1 MPSLL
6 PEPPLTQAPTA
17 GPQRGQVVLISL
29 GAAGPRP
36 APLSGPCPASCA
48 KPSTTMCPRQ
58 VTLEKPAESKAQD
71 PWQRGWGEPEFSSPI
86 AGSRLS
92 QLMATHPLKP

>member
-1 MPSLL
+1 
-6 PEPPLTQAPTA
+6 
-17 GPQRGQVVLISL
+17 
-29 GAAGPRP
+29 
-36 APLSGPCPASCA
+36 
-48 KPSTTMCPRQ
+48 MCPRR

-71 PWQRGWGEPEFSSPI
+71 PWQRGGGKPEFSSPI

>member
-1 MPSLL
+1 
-6 PEPPLTQAPTA
+6 
-17 GPQRGQVVLISL
+17 
-29 GAAGPRP
+29 
-36 APLSGPCPASCA
+36 
-48 KPSTTMCPRQ
+48 MCPCQ